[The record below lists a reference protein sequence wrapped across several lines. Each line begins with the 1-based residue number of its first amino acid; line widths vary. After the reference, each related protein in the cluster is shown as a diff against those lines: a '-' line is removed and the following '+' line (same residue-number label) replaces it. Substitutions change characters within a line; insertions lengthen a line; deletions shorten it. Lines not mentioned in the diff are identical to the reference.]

1 MGFSRQECWSG
12 LPCPSPGDLP
22 NPGTEPESLTS
33 PALAG
38 RFSTTSTT
46 WGAPALIRN
55 KPNSSCVTQ
64 TSPPPCQPFLLITQ
78 TRNLTIVHFLF
89 SSITKFYRLCLQ
101 RIFVSYSVSTLS
113 LLCLFTATISD
124 QIFIP
129 NLLNKLRSSSFW
141 RLQWIH
147 SSLRFLFLKY
157 TIDTSFP
164 YSYHSSVTPCY
175 LQEGLNVRDGVWLHT
190 PHSSLAK
197 LYTVLHWLVS
207 IVIFRSP
214 HPKWSTPSHLTF

>member
-113 LLCLFTATISD
+113 LYCHY
-124 QIFIP
+124 
-129 NLLNKLRSSSFW
+129 LRSNLHPQSAEQVKIFQLLTSSMNSFI
-141 RLQWIH
+141 LEISLSQIH
-147 SSLRFLFLKY
+147 
-157 TIDTSFP
+157 
-164 YSYHSSVTPCY
+164 
-175 LQEGLNVRDGVWLHT
+175 N
-190 PHSSLAK
+190 
-197 LYTVLHWLVS
+197 
-207 IVIFRSP
+207 
-214 HPKWSTPSHLTF
+214 

>member
-22 NPGTEPESLTS
+22 NPGTEPESLIS

-38 RFSTTSTT
+38 RFFTTSTT
-46 WGAPALIRN
+46 WEAPALIRN

-64 TSPPPCQPFLLITQ
+64 TSPPPCHPFLLITQ

-89 SSITKFYRLCLQ
+89 SSKTKFYRLCLQ
-101 RIFVSYSVSTLS
+101 RIFVSYSVSLLPLS
-113 LLCLFTATISD
+113 QIKSSSPICWTTA
-124 QIFIP
+124 
-129 NLLNKLRSSSFW
+129 RSSSFW
-141 RLQWIH
+141 CLQWIH

-164 YSYHSSVTPCY
+164 YSYHSSMTPCY
-175 LQEGLNVRDGVWLHT
+175 LQEGLNIQDGVWLHT

-197 LYTVLHWLVS
+197 LCTVLHWLVS